1 MEIPDE
7 LFEKSPQA
15 VALTTPDDRIIR
27 VNEAF
32 TQVFGSAPQA
42 AIARRMGE
50 LIVPSES
57 QEEYRRQAELVAI
70 GQRVDA
76 EVVRSR
82 EDGSR
87 FPVAMTLAPF
97 SAPGQDTV
105 VYAIYR
111 DITERRRAVEAL
123 VASEERWRAIFDN
136 SGVGIAV
143 TDPQGKFVATNRA
156 YQEMVGYSEEE
167 LREIS
172 FMDLTWEEDRPAT
185 ATRAAENW
193 AGRLPQFTLEKRY
206 RRKDGR
212 CIWVRITVSSV
223 LGNSASPLSM
233 AVVEDITEHKDA
245 EARLREYEKVVE
257 SLQEMILVVDRDYR
271 YLIANQAFLSYH
283 GLQREQVVGH
293 SVSEL
298 VGQET
303 FQGITKHNQDECF
316 RGRVVKCELS
326 VTFSKLG
333 RRDIFASYLP
343 IEGPAGIDRIAVVLE
358 DVTERKRA
366 EGELQRSFQ
375 QLHALNARLQ
385 SVREEER
392 ARLARELHDE
402 LGQALT
408 AIRLDLAALK
418 TTPGRDRQWQGI
430 DAISGLIDATMHS
443 VRRISTELRPGIL
456 DDLGLADAVEWAAEE
471 FQARTG
477 VQCLVSVAPPDL
489 EIETGEG
496 ATALFRIV
504 QETLTNVARHAGATQ
519 VRIGLSEDSGF
530 VSLQVLDNGRG
541 IAEDQLSATGS
552 LGILGMRER
561 SLLLG
566 GEFFIGNTGSG
577 TAVRVRIPID
587 RRKASPAT
595 RILIADDHAIVRRGL
610 KEILVRELEGV
621 VCGEAEDAIGVL
633 ASIQDGDWN
642 LVILDIAMPGR
653 SGLDVLR
660 ELKAARPTLPVL
672 VLSMHPE
679 DQYAGRTIMAGASGY
694 MNKESAPEELI
705 EAVRKILAGGRY
717 LKGRTTPT
725 AASTER

>member
-1 MEIPDE
+1 M
-7 LFEKSPQA
+7 
-15 VALTTPDDRIIR
+15 
-27 VNEAF
+27 N
-32 TQVFGSAPQA
+32 
-42 AIARRMGE
+42 AR
-50 LIVPSES
+50 
-57 QEEYRRQAELVAI
+57 
-70 GQRVDA
+70 
-76 EVVRSR
+76 
-82 EDGSR
+82 
-87 FPVAMTLAPF
+87 
-97 SAPGQDTV
+97 
-105 VYAIYR
+105 
-111 DITERRRAVEAL
+111 
-123 VASEERWRAIFDN
+123 
-136 SGVGIAV
+136 
-143 TDPQGKFVATNRA
+143 
-156 YQEMVGYSEEE
+156 
-167 LREIS
+167 
-172 FMDLTWEEDRPAT
+172 
-185 ATRAAENW
+185 ENW

-212 CIWVRITVSSV
+212 CIWVKVTVSSV
-223 LGNSASPLSM
+223 LGCSTASPLAM
-233 AVVEDITEHKDA
+233 AVVEDITERKQA
-245 EARLREYEKVVE
+245 EARMREYEKVVE

-283 GLQREQVVGH
+283 GLRRDQVVGH

-316 RGRVVKCELS
+316 RGRVVQCELS
-326 VTFSKLG
+326 ITFSKLG

-392 ARLARELHDE
+392 ATLARELHDE

-408 AIRLDLAALK
+408 AIRLDLVALK
-418 TTPGRDRQWQGI
+418 ATPRGDQQWRGI

-443 VRRISTELRPGIL
+443 VRRISTKLRPGIL

-477 VQCLVSVAPPDL
+477 IRCLVRLAARDL
-489 EIETGEG
+489 AIEKGG

-504 QETLTNVARHAGATQ
+504 QESLTNVARHAGATHL
-519 VRIGLSEDSGF
+519 RIELSEDSGF
-530 VSLQVLDNGRG
+530 VSLQVMDNGRG
-541 IAEDQLSATGS
+541 IAQDQISSAGS

-561 SLLLG
+561 ALLLG

-577 TAVRVRIPID
+577 TVVRVRIPID
-587 RRKASPAT
+587 RRKAGPAT

-610 KEILVRELEGV
+610 KEILSRELEGV
-621 VCGEAEDAIGVL
+621 VCGEAEDAAGVL
-633 ASIQDGDWN
+633 TAVQSGDWN
-642 LVILDIAMPGR
+642 LVILDISMPGR

-660 ELKAARPTLPVL
+660 ELKAARPNLPVL

-679 DQYAGRTIMAGASGY
+679 DQYAGRAIRAGASGY

-705 EAVRKILAGGRY
+705 KAVREMLAGRY
-717 LKGRTTPT
+717 LRK
-725 AASTER
+725 